1 MIKESKSI
9 ILTKTM
15 KLVVDPEK
23 GTYSAWL
30 TDGSPLLLNAV
41 SKVKWK
47 GGELSSADDVRRK
60 IREENISDQN
70 GQGRQVMMTCIDEV
84 RKCTLT
90 VKVKVY
96 DDLPGIFSEA
106 VASNEGSE
114 PLAIIDL
121 QPCVANPMDEGAV
134 YILQEH
140 SWRIG
145 LLTNGYM
152 FMDPGRVESIMI
164 GRSVQSRWNIAAV
177 SESTGNAIVAGYV
190 TFDMSEG
197 EVIVESDWR
206 VQPLSGTFGLGLTSR
221 SNYAPKVTLPV
232 GGELSTDWFGIT
244 WGDSVHNALIQY
256 ADCIQANYEVNPKAP
271 LMGWCSWYYTY
282 HNTSEEEILRNAR
295 FIAEHLKDYGL
306 TVVQIDDGYQQRHGD
321 WEANEKFPNGM
332 GWLAD
337 EIRKLGLKPGLWVA
351 PYSLDPDSEV
361 AKKHPEWCGKRM
373 NGERKEVGSGFAL
386 DPTHPDALEWLKSQL
401 SKIRHEWGY
410 EMVKIDFS
418 YSSILEI
425 EEFYDNTQGRAGAYR
440 KGLQAIRDA
449 IGSDCHLLDCG
460 PMNAVGI
467 ADSWRIEWDFDRLNW
482 RQYTKELE
490 SNVPAIAKRYYMHN
504 RLWSNDPDI
513 IGFGLLDEDQGRSVA
528 SVMAL
533 SGGTVISGDQLYAL
547 PDAKLDLLK
556 KILPVYGEAAR
567 PLDLFESD
575 YPTLYQLNV
584 EKSFGTWTVL
594 GVFNWSESASTRR
607 ELNIKQIWP
616 DASGTEQLVYEFWSQ
631 QLVKVSSDGIFTVD
645 LNPGECAIFA
655 IRAREEHPMLI
666 GTDRHVLQGAVELNE
681 LNWDN
686 STLTL
691 SGELN
696 GIAGTSPTLTIWV
709 PDGYAATQC
718 EINGETVRPGEVYKN
733 LLKVRCESKITGTQP
748 WSVTFSK

>member
-1 MIKESKSI
+1 MSNGVIMTKSV
-9 ILTKTM
+9 
-15 KLVVDPEK
+15 KLFVDPEK
-23 GTYSAWL
+23 GTFSAWL
-30 TDGSPLLLNAV
+30 PDGSPLLLNAV

-47 GGELSSADDVRRK
+47 GGELSTADNV
-60 IREENISDQN
+60 IRSVTEEDLSDEV
-70 GQGRQVMMTCIDEV
+70 GYGRQVVLECIDQATQ
-84 RKCTLT
+84 CTLT

-96 DDLPGIFSEA
+96 DDLLGIFFEA
-106 VASNEGSE
+106 TASNEGSE
-114 PLAIIDL
+114 PLSIIDL
-121 QPCVANPMDEGAV
+121 QPCVAGSQDHGAV
-134 YILQEH
+134 YVSPDN
-140 SWRIG
+140 SWRIW

-177 SESTGNAIVAGYV
+177 SRGTGKALVAGYIS
-190 TFDMSEG
+190 FDVAEG

-206 VQPLSGTFGLGLTSR
+206 VQPQIGKFGLGLTSR
-221 SNYAPKVTLPV
+221 SLYAPKCMLPA
-232 GGELSTDWFGIT
+232 GAKLSSDWFGLI
-244 WGDSVHNALIQY
+244 WGDSAHNALIQY
-256 ADCIQANYEVNPKAP
+256 AECVQAIYRIEPKPP

-282 HNTSEEEILRNAR
+282 HNTSEDEILRNAR

-306 TVVQIDDGYQQRHGD
+306 KVVQIDDGYQQRLGD
-321 WEANEKFPNGM
+321 WEANERFPHGM

-337 EIRKLGLKPGLWVA
+337 EIRKLGLQPGLWVA
-351 PYSLDPDSEV
+351 PYSLAKDSEV
-361 AKKHPEWCGKRM
+361 AKTHPEWCGKAM
-373 NGERKEVGSGFAL
+373 NGERKIVGSGYAL
-386 DPTHPDALEWLKSQL
+386 DPTHPEALEWMKNLMTR
-401 SKIRHEWGY
+401 IRHEWGY

-425 EEFYDNTQGRAGAYR
+425 EQFYDNTQGRAGAYR

-490 SNVPAIAKRYYMHN
+490 SNVPAIAKRYYLHN
-504 RLWSNDPDI
+504 HFWSNDPDI
-513 IGFGLLDEDQGRSVA
+513 IGFGLLNEEQGRSLA

-547 PDAKLDLLK
+547 PEAKLDLFK
-556 KILPVYGEAAR
+556 KILPVYGEPAR
-567 PLDLFESD
+567 PIDLFETD
-575 YPTLYQLNV
+575 CPALYQLNV
-584 EKSFGTWTVL
+584 QKSFGTWTVL
-594 GVFNWSESASTRR
+594 GVFNWSESSWTRR
-607 ELNIKQIWP
+607 EINIKDLLP
-616 DASGTEQLVYEFWSQ
+616 GYSSSDQLVYEFWSQ
-631 QLVKVSSDGIFTVD
+631 QVVPVSSDGIIAVD
-645 LNPGECAIFA
+645 LKPGECAVFS
-655 IRAREEHPMLI
+655 IRTRENHPVLI

-681 LNWDN
+681 LNWND

-696 GIAGTSPTLTIWV
+696 GVARSNPTLTIWV
-709 PDGYAATQC
+709 PDGYEAAKG
-718 EINGETVRPGEVYKN
+718 EIDGTPFIPGMIYGN
-733 LLKVRCESKITGTQP
+733 LLRIRVPSSYTGKQQ